1 MGISLIFIEIFLTLY
16 FDKAAEG
23 NYAFMNS
30 ESGLKYY
37 LKNRNWKIFIKPRY
51 RISSQH
57 TNQFDESQFHM
68 AKECF
73 MSFRV
78 GLSMPK
84 HSPYRDRAHQIIE
97 DLLAGGFVDRWMEEI
112 NEKAIIYNRKV
123 SFSDGGIF

>member
-1 MGISLIFIEIFLTLY
+1 
-16 FDKAAEG
+16 
-23 NYAFMNS
+23 MNS
-30 ESGLKYY
+30 ESALKYI
-37 LKNRNWKIFIKPRY
+37 LKDRNWKMFIKSRY

-57 TNQFDESQFHM
+57 TDQFDESQFHM

-84 HSPYRDRAHQIIE
+84 HSPYKDRAHQIIE

-112 NEKAIIYNRKV
+112 NEKGKIDNRKV
-123 SFSDGGIF
+123 SFNDGFISQTIYLQIF